1 MSGIKIEWTEPGP
14 MCKCRLTV
22 VHGLDSTVEYRDP
35 TEFDL
40 TVALRLLT
48 PEVRERVISGSRPAQ
63 ETPATRPISMRQQ
76 LFNYGL
82 PESWAEWARDI
93 HVLWVQESGLYHIT
107 VSGFNGRVIKCRAD
121 KPQGP
126 WYCESFLLQT
136 RPWCPEV
143 RFDGWIDPDPSCNSV
158 AHWKFML
165 ARAEIERDQAIKE
178 RNEIRSKLDA
188 VRKVAG

>member
-22 VHGLDSTVEYRDP
+22 VHEVDSKVEYRDP
-35 TEFDL
+35 TELDL
-40 TVALRLLT
+40 IFALGLLT
-48 PEVRERVISGSRPAQ
+48 PEVRENVVSGSRPAK
-63 ETPATRPISMRQQ
+63 ESPTRPIPMNQHLR
-76 LFNYGL
+76 NYGL
-82 PESWAEWARDI
+82 PESWAEWATDI
-93 HVLWVQESGLYHIT
+93 HVLQELHGPYRIT
-107 VSGFNGRVIKCRAD
+107 VSGLNGRVVKCKCCAD

-126 WYCESFLLQT
+126 WYCESFLPQT

-165 ARAEIERDQAIKE
+165 ERAEIERDQAIKE

-188 VRKVAG
+188 VRKII